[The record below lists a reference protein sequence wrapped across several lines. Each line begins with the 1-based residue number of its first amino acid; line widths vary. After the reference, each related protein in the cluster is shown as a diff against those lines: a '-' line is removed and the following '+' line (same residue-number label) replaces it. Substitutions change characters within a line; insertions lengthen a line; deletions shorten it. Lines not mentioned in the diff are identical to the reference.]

1 MSFEIIDNT
10 FQVIVLAAM
19 ALLAFLLA
27 FRRSSRSCL
36 ILAFGYASF
45 MMGTLY
51 YLLHLIIL
59 GHGPQVFYVA
69 ECSWMAS
76 YFFFLSLGYNLWAW
90 DGFAVFGGAVLDFED
105 FLVSNLFLP
114 LGSLVYLLFCVS
126 RYGWGWDNYKKE
138 VNTGEGLK
146 IHDWMRGYLTYGLP
160 VIVLFIF
167 AFGIYDKFFA

>member
-1 MSFEIIDNT
+1 MREVIVSEHLWGKIKEVNDYLINELHLSEEATEKRIRRMEQFVMDFAKRVDHPLCRFKKWRTLGYHCAAAVKRSTRGTTMSFEIIDNT

-45 MMGTLY
+45 MMDTLY

-76 YFFFLSLGYNLWAW
+76 YFFFLSLEIL
-90 DGFAVFGGAVLDFED
+90 
-105 FLVSNLFLP
+105 
-114 LGSLVYLLFCVS
+114 
-126 RYGWGWDNYKKE
+126 
-138 VNTGEGLK
+138 
-146 IHDWMRGYLTYGLP
+146 
-160 VIVLFIF
+160 
-167 AFGIYDKFFA
+167 

>member
-19 ALLAFLLA
+19 ALLAFIFA

-76 YFFFLSLGYNLWAW
+76 YFFFLSLEILYWEGLRPPFSP
-90 DGFAVFGGAVLDFED
+90 FALAAGAGTLFFTDRFPLFSGAGNFFEL
-105 FLVSNLFLP
+105 FSNL
-114 LGSLVYLLFCVS
+114 
-126 RYGWGWDNYKKE
+126 
-138 VNTGEGLK
+138 GERNRRELYY
-146 IHDWMRGYLTYGLP
+146 RR
-160 VIVLFIF
+160 
-167 AFGIYDKFFA
+167 